1 MIPDDCMAPST
12 PSPSRTV
19 PRISETEWEIM
30 RVVWGRSPITAADIF
45 AELTAQDPTWH
56 PVTAKTLLNR
66 LVRKGALGF
75 DQQGRAYLYRPLVD
89 EQACITAV
97 TRSFLDRVFG
107 GSLGLMVVHF
117 VEQKG
122 LTAKQA
128 RELRKAVEEI

>member
-1 MIPDDCMAPST
+1 
-12 PSPSRTV
+12 
-19 PRISETEWEIM
+19 M
-30 RVVWGRSPITAADIF
+30 RVVWGRSPITAADII

-75 DQQGRAYLYRPLVD
+75 EQQGRAYLYRPLVD

-107 GSLGLMVVHF
+107 GSLGLMVAHF
-117 VEQKG
+117 VDQKG

>member
-1 MIPDDCMAPST
+1 
-12 PSPSRTV
+12 
-19 PRISETEWEIM
+19 M
-30 RVVWGRSPITAADIF
+30 RVVWGRSPITAADII

-75 DQQGRAYLYRPLVD
+75 EQQGRAYLYRPLVD
-89 EQACITAV
+89 KQACITAV

-107 GSLGLMVVHF
+107 GSLGLMVTHF
-117 VEQKG
+117 VDQKG
-122 LTAKQA
+122 LTPKQA

>member
-1 MIPDDCMAPST
+1 MAPST

-30 RVVWGRSPITAADIF
+30 RVVWGRSPITAADII

-75 DQQGRAYLYRPLVD
+75 EQQGRAYLYRPLVD

-107 GSLGLMVVHF
+107 GSLGLMVAHF
-117 VEQKG
+117 VDQKG